1 MKFSS
6 TEKESMSRVTNY
18 KEKAKS
24 ITASMTLGE
33 KVSQMVHGAKGIP
46 RLGIPAYN
54 WWNECLHGVGRA
66 GIATVYPQPIGLAA
80 MFDEPFLKE
89 IAETIS
95 DEVRAKYNE
104 AVRQGGSICSKVLKV
119 LPDAISRWFLTRK
132 YWYRGLTCWSPNINI
147 FRDPRW
153 GRGHETYG
161 EDPFLTSRLGVAFV
175 RGLQGE
181 HPDYLKVVATPKH
194 FAVHSGPEGQRHSF
208 NAVVSRKDL
217 FETYLP
223 AFKACVQEAKAGSVM
238 SAYNAVNG
246 EPCSASVEL
255 LQKILREEWGFDGY
269 VVSDCGAIHDIHT
282 QHKKA
287 KNYHI
292 AAVMAVNAG
301 CDLNCGGTFK
311 FLKSA
316 VSKRLITKETL
327 DKSVQRLFEARI
339 RLGMFDPPEEVPYS
353 AIGPEVIDCPE
364 HRSLALEAARRSMVL
379 LKNDGMLPL
388 NKGLKKLAVIG
399 PNADSLTVLLG
410 NYNGTPSAY
419 TTVLDGIRNH
429 FAGETIFAR
438 GCDLTHD
445 NRKGFAE
452 AGRIAKDA
460 DAVVLCLGLSPEI
473 EGEEGDFFNVN
484 PAGDKL
490 NLKLP
495 GVQEEL
501 LEHLADTGTPL
512 IVVLLSG
519 SALDLRTVDKR
530 ATTVIQAWYPGQDGG
545 RALAEILFG
554 DFNPAGR
561 LPVTFVQSDEDLPP
575 FEDYSMKGR
584 TYRYL
589 EKPPLYP
596 FGFGLSYT
604 SFDYSDFTIEDDG
617 RAGEM
622 GLTASV
628 AVTNEGSFS
637 GDEVVQFYLRRH
649 EAPLP
654 VPNYQLCGF
663 KRINLAPGEAKKV
676 SLNIPISLLDL
687 VDENGHSCREPGK
700 FTFYAGGQQPDT
712 RSKELTGKKV
722 LQISFSL
729 SPM

>member
-1 MKFSS
+1 LSNF
-6 TEKESMSRVTNY
+6 KER
-18 KEKAKS
+18 AKS
-24 ITASMTLGE
+24 ITSSMTLEE
-33 KVSQMVHGAKGIP
+33 KVSQMVHRSRGIS

-54 WWNECLHGVGRA
+54 WWNECLHGAGRA
-66 GIATVYPQPIGLAA
+66 GTATVFPQPIGLAA
-80 MFDEPFLKE
+80 MFDETFMKE
-89 IAETIS
+89 IAEAIS

-104 AVRQGGSICSKVLKV
+104 AVRQDGNWGSNVLKI
-119 LPDAISRWFLTRK
+119 LPDVISGWFLTRK

-194 FAVHSGPEGQRHSF
+194 FAVHSGPEGKRHSF

-217 FETYLP
+217 YETYLP
-223 AFKACVQEAKAGSVM
+223 AFKACVQEAQAASVM

-255 LQKILREEWGFDGY
+255 LQKILREEWGFDGF
-269 VVSDCGAIHDIHT
+269 VVSDCGAIQDIQKH
-282 QHKKA
+282 HKKT
-287 KNYHI
+287 KSYRT
-292 AAVMAVNAG
+292 AAAMAVNAG
-301 CDLNCGGTFK
+301 CDLNCGSTFK

-316 VSKRLITKETL
+316 ISKRLVTEGTL

-339 RLGMFDPPEEVPYS
+339 RLGMFDPPEKVPYS

-379 LKNDGMLPL
+379 LKNDGLLPL

-399 PNADSLTVLLG
+399 PNADSLAVLLG

-419 TTVLDGIRNH
+419 STVLDGIRNH
-429 FAGETIFAR
+429 FAGETVFAR
-438 GCDLTHD
+438 GCDLTRD

-452 AGRIAKDA
+452 AEQIAKNA

-473 EGEEGDFFNVN
+473 EGEEGDALNSN
-484 PAGDKL
+484 AAGDKL
-490 NLKLP
+490 NLKLS

-501 LEHLADTGTPL
+501 LERLADTGIPL
-512 IVVLLSG
+512 VVVLLSG
-519 SALDLRTVDKR
+519 SALDLRMADKR
-530 ATTVIQAWYPGQDGG
+530 AAAVIQAWYPGQDGG
-545 RALAEILFG
+545 KALAEILFG
-554 DFNPAGR
+554 DFNPSGR
-561 LPVTFVQSDEDLPP
+561 LPVTFVRSDEDLPP
-575 FEDYSMKGR
+575 FEDYAMKGR

-589 EKPPLYP
+589 EKPPRFP

-604 SFDYSDFTIEDDG
+604 SFDYSDVTIENVG
-617 RAGEM
+617 RAREE

-628 AVTNEGSFS
+628 IVTNTGNIP
-637 GDEVVQFYLRRH
+637 GNEVVQFYLHRH

-663 KRINLAPGEAKKV
+663 KRIDLAPGEAKKV
-676 SLNIPISLLDL
+676 SLNLPISALDL
-687 VDENGHSCREPGK
+687 VDENGHSSREPGK
-700 FTFYAGGQQPDT
+700 FTFYAGGQQPDK
-712 RSKELTGKKV
+712 RSEELTGKTV
-722 LQISFSL
+722 LSKDFSIPASIDEHL
-729 SPM
+729 V

>member
-1 MKFSS
+1 MQNFID
-6 TEKESMSRVTNY
+6 R
-18 KEKAKS
+18 AKS
-24 ITASMTLGE
+24 ITASMTLQE
-33 KVSQMVHGAKGIP
+33 KISQMVHGARGIS

-66 GIATVYPQPIGLAA
+66 GFATVFPQPIGLAA

-95 DEVRAKYNE
+95 DEVRAKHNE
-104 AVRQGGSICSKVLKV
+104 AVRQDGSIWPKVLKA
-119 LPDAISRWFLTRK
+119 LPDAISGWFLTRK

-161 EDPFLTSRLGVAFV
+161 EDPYLTSRLGVAFV

-181 HPDYLKVVATPKH
+181 HPRYLKVVATPKH
-194 FAVHSGPEGQRHSF
+194 FAVYSGPEGKRHSF

-217 FETYLP
+217 YETYLP

-255 LQKILREEWGFDGY
+255 LQKTLREEWGFDGY

-282 QHKKA
+282 HHKKA
-287 KNYHI
+287 KNYRT
-292 AAVMAVNAG
+292 AAAMAVNAG

-327 DKSVQRLFEARI
+327 DKSVQRLFEARV

-379 LKNDGMLPL
+379 LKNDGLLPL

-399 PNADSLTVLLG
+399 PNADSLPVLLG

-419 TTVLDGIRNH
+419 TTALDGIRNH
-429 FAGETIFAR
+429 FAGETVYAR
-438 GCDLTHD
+438 GCGLTGD
-445 NRKGFAE
+445 NRKGFVEAE
-452 AGRIAKDA
+452 RIAKEA
-460 DAVVLCLGLSPEI
+460 DAVVLCLGLLPEI

-501 LEHLADTGTPL
+501 LERLADTGTPL

-519 SALDLRTVDKR
+519 SPLDLRTADKR
-530 ATTVIQAWYPGQDGG
+530 AAAVIQAWYPGQDGG
-545 RALAEILFG
+545 KALAEMLFG

-561 LPVTFVQSDEDLPP
+561 LPVTFVRSDEDLPP
-575 FEDYSMKGR
+575 IEDYSMNGR

-589 EKPPLYP
+589 KKPPLYP

-604 SFDYSDFTIEDDG
+604 SFDYSGFTIENN
-617 RAGEM
+617 AGVRDEQ
-622 GLTASV
+622 LTASV
-628 AVTNEGSFS
+628 IVTNAGNLPGS
-637 GDEVVQFYLRRH
+637 EVVQFYLRRH

-654 VPNYQLCGF
+654 VPNFQLCGF
-663 KRINLAPGEAKKV
+663 KRIDFAPGEAKKV

-687 VDENGHSCREPGK
+687 VDENGHSRREPGK
-700 FTFYAGGQQPDT
+700 YTFYAGGQQPDE
-712 RSKELTGKKV
+712 RSKELSGKTV
-722 LQISFSL
+722 LQIGFSL
-729 SPM
+729 TRCKNNQYKLMRLEQ

>member
-1 MKFSS
+1 LSNF
-6 TEKESMSRVTNY
+6 KER
-18 KEKAKS
+18 AKS
-24 ITASMTLGE
+24 ITSSMTLEE
-33 KVSQMVHGAKGIP
+33 KVSQMVHRSRGIS

-54 WWNECLHGVGRA
+54 WWNECLHGAGRA
-66 GIATVYPQPIGLAA
+66 GTATVFPQPIGLAA
-80 MFDEPFLKE
+80 MFDETFMKE
-89 IAETIS
+89 IAEAIS

-104 AVRQGGSICSKVLKV
+104 AVRQDGNWGSNVLKI
-119 LPDAISRWFLTRK
+119 LPDVISGWFLTRK

-194 FAVHSGPEGQRHSF
+194 FAVHSGPEGKRHSF

-217 FETYLP
+217 YETYLP
-223 AFKACVQEAKAGSVM
+223 AFKACVQEAQAASVM

-255 LQKILREEWGFDGY
+255 LQKILREEWGFDGF
-269 VVSDCGAIHDIHT
+269 VVSDCGAIQDIQKH
-282 QHKKA
+282 HKKT
-287 KNYHI
+287 KSYRT
-292 AAVMAVNAG
+292 AAAMAVNAG

-316 VSKRLITKETL
+316 ISKRLVTEGTL

-339 RLGMFDPPEEVPYS
+339 RLGMFDPPEKVPYS

-379 LKNDGMLPL
+379 LKNDGLLPL

-399 PNADSLTVLLG
+399 PNADSLAVLLG

-419 TTVLDGIRNH
+419 STVLDGIRNH
-429 FAGETIFAR
+429 FAGETVFAR
-438 GCDLTHD
+438 GCDLTRD

-452 AGRIAKDA
+452 AEQIAKNA

-473 EGEEGDFFNVN
+473 EGEEGDALNSN
-484 PAGDKL
+484 AAGDKL
-490 NLKLP
+490 NLKLS

-501 LEHLADTGTPL
+501 LERLADTGIPL
-512 IVVLLSG
+512 VVVLLSG
-519 SALDLRTVDKR
+519 SALDLRMADKR
-530 ATTVIQAWYPGQDGG
+530 AAAVIQAWYPGQDGG
-545 RALAEILFG
+545 KALAEILFG
-554 DFNPAGR
+554 DFNPSGR
-561 LPVTFVQSDEDLPP
+561 LPVTFVRSDEDLPP
-575 FEDYSMKGR
+575 FEDYAMKGR

-589 EKPPLYP
+589 EKPPRFP

-604 SFDYSDFTIEDDG
+604 SFDYSDVTIENVG
-617 RAGEM
+617 RAREE

-628 AVTNEGSFS
+628 IVTNTGNIP
-637 GDEVVQFYLRRH
+637 GNEVVQFYLHRH

-663 KRINLAPGEAKKV
+663 KRIDLAPGEAKKV
-676 SLNIPISLLDL
+676 SLNLPISALDL
-687 VDENGHSCREPGK
+687 VDENGHSSREPGK
-700 FTFYAGGQQPDT
+700 FTFYAGGQQPDK
-712 RSKELTGKKV
+712 RSEELTGKTV
-722 LQISFSL
+722 LSKDFSIPASIDEHL
-729 SPM
+729 V